1 MKVEQAYTL
10 VNNITSEILGKSG
23 VVAEDLSNIVDVG
36 KEILDYTNGN
46 LDNYV
51 NKLVDQIGKMVF
63 VNRKYAGRAPSVLM
77 DAWEFGSICEK
88 ITMNSLPNA
97 VENSA
102 WKLENGKSYD
112 QYVFN
117 GPDVSAKFFNS
128 KTTFELDMSFAKRQ
142 IVESLQN
149 GTQLI
154 AFFSMIETA
163 IKNSLTVKNDG
174 LVMRTIN
181 NMIAETLYHYNQT
194 GDYSG
199 VGDTRA
205 YNLLALYKQENPTS
219 TLTASNCLT
228 DLSFL
233 KFAAFEMSRVKG
245 LMSTMSE
252 KFNIGGKPRFTS
264 DDKLHVVMLQDFYSR
279 ASIYMQ
285 SDTFHNEFT
294 AFPAAETVSYWQ
306 GSGEDFSFNSVS
318 KINVTHDAHTVETSG
333 ILGVMFDRDA
343 LGVTNQNDRVDTAYN
358 AKAEFYNNF
367 YKCDA
372 SFFNDVNENFV
383 VFYVA

>member
-1 MKVEQAYTL
+1 MKVNQVYTL
-10 VNNITSEILGKSG
+10 VNNITSEILGKSD
-23 VVAEDLSNIVDVG
+23 VVAEDLSNVVDVG

-46 LDNYV
+46 LDNYI
-51 NKLVDQIGKMVF
+51 NKLVDQIGKIVF
-63 VNRKYAGRAPSVLM
+63 VNRKYSGRVPSVLM

-88 ITMNSLPNA
+88 ITMNSLPDA

-112 QYVFN
+112 PYVFH

-128 KTTFELDMSFAKRQ
+128 KTTFEVDMSFSKKQ
-142 IVESLQN
+142 IVESFQN
-149 GTQLI
+149 ATQLN

-163 IKNSLTVKNDG
+163 IQNSLTVKIDG

-181 NMIAETLYHYNQT
+181 NMIAETLYNYNKS
-194 GDYSG
+194 GVYSG

-205 YNLLALYKQENPTS
+205 YNLLARYKQENPTS
-219 TLTASNCLT
+219 TLTPSNCSS

-233 KFAAFEMSRVKG
+233 KFATFEVARVRG

-264 DDKLHVVMLQDFYSR
+264 DDKLHVVMLQDFYSK
-279 ASIYMQ
+279 AAIYMQ

-306 GSGEDFSFNSVS
+306 GSGEDFSFDSVS
-318 KINVTHDAHTVETSG
+318 KINVTHDGHTVETSG

-343 LGVTNQNDRVDTAYN
+343 LGVTNQNARVDTAYN

-367 YKCDA
+367 YKRDA